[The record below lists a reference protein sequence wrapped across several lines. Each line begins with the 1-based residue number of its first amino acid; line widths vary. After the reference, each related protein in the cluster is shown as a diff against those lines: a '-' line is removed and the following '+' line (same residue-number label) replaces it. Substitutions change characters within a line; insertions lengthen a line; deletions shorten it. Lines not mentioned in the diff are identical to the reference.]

1 MASIKSSPIVHKRIW
16 VRSSE
21 KRVVEILQRYL
32 KKGSVKLTSSPC
44 ERGNYTDYYVS
55 GTKDDIQNLQRSI
68 EDSVAHR
75 RLASTVAGIVAGIED
90 LQSKQGT
97 SLSMCGTRLSKHENK
112 KLMLHQCLFM

>member
-1 MASIKSSPIVHKRIW
+1 MACNQSLPIVHKRIS

-32 KKGSVKLTSSPC
+32 KKGSVKLNSSH

-55 GTKDDIQNLQRSI
+55 GTKDDIRNLQRSI

-75 RLASTVAGIVAGIED
+75 RLASTVAGIED
-90 LQSKQGT
+90 VQSKHK
-97 SLSMCGTRLSKHENK
+97 SNK
-112 KLMLHQCLFM
+112 VMLCA